1 MNAMLRAAT
10 SPCEDA
16 TADFAQ
22 SELFQSNG
30 WRCELGVRPAGAL
43 FQPVAICRRGAAEAV
58 HLPEDAAPYATAAE
72 ALRHA
77 RAQAMRYAS
86 HH

>member
-1 MNAMLRAAT
+1 MPHAAT
-10 SPCEDA
+10 FSREDA
-16 TADFAQ
+16 PADLAQ
-22 SELFQSNG
+22 SQLFQSKG
-30 WRCELGVRPAGAL
+30 WRCELVARPVGAF
-43 FQPVAICRRGAAEAV
+43 FQPVAICRSGAAEAV

-77 RAQAMRYAS
+77 RRQAMRYAS